1 MSLGKILRQKRESL
15 NLTLDEVSRRSGF
28 SKPYLSTIETGK
40 VNNPPSDELLSK
52 LENLLAF
59 EPGLLLHIAHMEKLP
74 ADVRQSYEFAQ
85 AENSYWRSLIQRVV
99 QGQGDLDQLLQSKE
113 AQSYMETEPPNTQT
127 VATAGKL
134 VPVINK
140 VPAGYPVDFDDM
152 GYPPGG
158 ADDYVRCPDLH
169 DPNAF
174 AVCVVG
180 DSMEP
185 KYHEGDIIIFSP
197 AAGVENGDDCFIRMA
212 NPHETT
218 FKQVFFD
225 EHEVIRLQ
233 PRNQKYSPIVMD
245 KQRINGL
252 YKAIIRYEHLNQ

>member
-1 MSLGKILRQKRESL
+1 MSLGKIIRKKREALS
-15 NLTLDEVSRRSGF
+15 LTLDEASKQTGF

-40 VNNPPSDELLSK
+40 VNNPPSDELLGK
-52 LENLLAF
+52 LETLLKF
-59 EPGLLLHIAHMEKLP
+59 EPGLLLHIAHMEGLP
-74 ADVRQSYEFAQ
+74 ADVRQSFESAQ
-85 AENSYWRSLIQRVV
+85 AESSYWRSMIQRVV
-99 QGQGDLDQLLQSKE
+99 SGQEDLDQLLQSKE
-113 AQSYMETEPPNTQT
+113 AKRYMDTDDANTQT

-185 KYHEGDIIIFSP
+185 KYHEGDIIVFSP
-197 AAGVENGDDCFIRMA
+197 GAGVESGDDCFVRMA
-212 NPHETT
+212 DPHETT

-225 EHEVIRLQ
+225 EHDMIRLQ

-245 KQRINGL
+245 KNRINGL
-252 YKAIIRYEHLNQ
+252 YKAVIRYEHL